1 MNIIIVGGGK
11 VGSYLA
17 TLLGNRGYN
26 VRIVESRKAVA
37 QRLEE
42 KLPEGSVVRG
52 MGSSPDVLEEA
63 GVLQADV
70 IIAVTGDDEVNLV
83 VAMLAKMEYGVNRVV
98 ARVNNPA
105 NAWMFDESMGV
116 DIAVDQADIITKSVE
131 EGLDMEDV
139 FTIMRLGKDGHEIVQ
154 GEIRPRS
161 AMVGKSIAELQI
173 PDGLVFVALEHEGN
187 ILIPN
192 GAMTS
197 TPGALGITMERRYRK
212 RVGMRRRSAMTKP
225 SGAKRHY
232 DMPLPAK
239 QQRGRQAF
247 GGPARAAGIGPNKAC
262 GHKGGIRRQGSKRG

>member
-161 AMVGKSIAELQI
+161 AMVGKSIAELQ
-173 PDGLVFVALEHEGN
+173 HEGN

-192 GAMTS
+192 GDTAFS
-197 TPGALGITMERRYRK
+197 AGD
-212 RVGMRRRSAMTKP
+212 RVVAFASE
-225 SGAKRHY
+225 
-232 DMPLPAK
+232 
-239 QQRGRQAF
+239 QGRDFLSHSLQ
-247 GGPARAAGIGPNKAC
+247 
-262 GHKGGIRRQGSKRG
+262 

>member
-70 IIAVTGDDEVNLV
+70 IIAVAGDDEVNLV

-116 DIAVDQADIITKSVE
+116 DIAVDQAEIITKSVE

-154 GEIRPRS
+154 GEVRPRS

-173 PDGLVFVALEHEGN
+173 PDGLVFVALEREGN
-187 ILIPN
+187 TLIPN
-192 GAMTS
+192 GDTAFS
-197 TPGALGITMERRYRK
+197 AGD
-212 RVGMRRRSAMTKP
+212 RVVAFASE
-225 SGAKRHY
+225 
-232 DMPLPAK
+232 
-239 QQRGRQAF
+239 QGRDFLSHSLQ
-247 GGPARAAGIGPNKAC
+247 
-262 GHKGGIRRQGSKRG
+262 

>member
-83 VAMLAKMEYGVNRVV
+83 VAMLAKME
-98 ARVNNPA
+98 
-105 NAWMFDESMGV
+105 
-116 DIAVDQADIITKSVE
+116 I
-131 EGLDMEDV
+131 
-139 FTIMRLGKDGHEIVQ
+139 
-154 GEIRPRS
+154 
-161 AMVGKSIAELQI
+161 
-173 PDGLVFVALEHEGN
+173 
-187 ILIPN
+187 
-192 GAMTS
+192 
-197 TPGALGITMERRYRK
+197 
-212 RVGMRRRSAMTKP
+212 
-225 SGAKRHY
+225 
-232 DMPLPAK
+232 
-239 QQRGRQAF
+239 GRA
-247 GGPARAAGIGPNKAC
+247 
-262 GHKGGIRRQGSKRG
+262 HV

>member
-11 VGSYLA
+11 VGSSPLCWA
-17 TLLGNRGYN
+17 NRGYN
-26 VRIVESRKAVA
+26 VHIVESRKAVA
-37 QRLEE
+37 QRTRGE
-42 KLPEGSVVRG
+42 LPRGFRCEG

-192 GAMTS
+192 GDTAFS
-197 TPGALGITMERRYRK
+197 AGD
-212 RVGMRRRSAMTKP
+212 RVVAFASE
-225 SGAKRHY
+225 
-232 DMPLPAK
+232 
-239 QQRGRQAF
+239 QGRDFLSHSLQ
-247 GGPARAAGIGPNKAC
+247 
-262 GHKGGIRRQGSKRG
+262 